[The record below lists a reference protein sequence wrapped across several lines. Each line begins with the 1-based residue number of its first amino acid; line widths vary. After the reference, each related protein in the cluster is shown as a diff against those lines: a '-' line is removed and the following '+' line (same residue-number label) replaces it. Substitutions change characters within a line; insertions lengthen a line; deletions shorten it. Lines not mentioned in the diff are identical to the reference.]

1 MSGGGKGGR
10 MKLIEE
16 VRLLRRG
23 RDWRGRAPA
32 PRSAQPWSVSPPP
45 RAFPTDW
52 ARTPAAIAA
61 RKVVFDGVLRT
72 LTWSQTRPEIHGA
85 DILDEL
91 RGPVVF
97 VANHA
102 SHLDTPLILG
112 SLPVRLRRRV
122 AVAAAADYFFD
133 ARWRAVATALT
144 FNAFP
149 IERRGA
155 GNSLDLATELIKDG
169 WSLLIYPEGTR
180 STDGFARRFRMGASL
195 LCRELDVP
203 AVPLVLRGTYQAM
216 PRGGFW
222 PKKGRPVVSVRYGRP
237 LVPGEDES
245 TSAFNARLEDAVGR
259 LWVEHDEG
267 WWASL
272 HATER
277 RRAPRGPDASEWRR
291 KWEATRPQAPSTR
304 HNRIWRRK

>member
-1 MSGGGKGGR
+1 MSAGR
-10 MKLIEE
+10 MKLVQEI
-16 VRLLRRG
+16 RLLRRG

-32 PRSAQPWSVSPPP
+32 PRSAQPWSEGP
-45 RAFPTDW
+45 RSRPFPTEW
-52 ARTPAAIAA
+52 ARTPLAAAA
-61 RKVVFDGVLRT
+61 RTVAFDGVLRT
-72 LTWSQTRPEIHGA
+72 VTWNQTRPEIHG
-85 DILDEL
+85 LDLIEGI

-112 SLPVRLRRRV
+112 SLPARLRRRV

-133 ARWRAVATALT
+133 ARWRAIATALT

-149 IERRGA
+149 IERRGVER
-155 GNSLDLATELIKDG
+155 SLDLASELLEDG

-180 STDGFARRFRMGASL
+180 SPDGWARRFRMGAAL
-195 LCRELDVP
+195 LCREHGVP

-222 PKKGRPVVSVRYGRP
+222 PKRGRPVVSVRYGRP
-237 LVPGEDES
+237 MVCEPDES
-245 TSAFNARLEDAVGR
+245 TGAFNGRLEDEVGR

-272 HATER
+272 HSPDR
-277 RRAPRGPDASEWRR
+277 RRVPRGPDAPEWRR
-291 KWEATRPQAPSTR
+291 RWEATRPAPPPSR
-304 HNRIWRRK
+304 HHRIWRRR

>member
-1 MSGGGKGGR
+1 
-10 MKLIEE
+10 MKLVQE

-32 PRSAQPWSVSPPP
+32 PRSAQPWTEGPPA
-45 RAFPTDW
+45 RSFPTEW
-52 ARTPAAIAA
+52 ARTPLAAAA
-61 RKVVFDGVLRT
+61 RTVVFDGMLRT
-72 LTWSQTRPEIHGA
+72 VTWNQTRPEIHG
-85 DILDEL
+85 LDLLEGVK
-91 RGPVVF
+91 GPAVF

-112 SLPVRLRRRV
+112 SLPAQVRHRV

-133 ARWRAVATALT
+133 ARWRAIATALT

-149 IERRGA
+149 IERRGVER
-155 GNSLDLATELIKDG
+155 SLELASELIEDG

-180 STDGFARRFRMGASL
+180 SPDGWARRFRMGAAL
-195 LCRELDVP
+195 LCRENGIP

-237 LVPGEDES
+237 LHPDPEES
-245 TSAFNARLEDAVGR
+245 TGTFNARLEDEVGR

-267 WWASL
+267 WWASM
-272 HATER
+272 HSPDR
-277 RRAPRGPDASEWRR
+277 RRAPRGPEASEWRR
-291 KWEATRPQAPSTR
+291 KWESTRPTSPSTR
-304 HNRIWRRK
+304 HHRIWRRR